1 MEAKSLPG
9 LIPDPGSI
17 GDGPQ
22 ANDELASFYIQAT
35 ESIQERWSR
44 TLKQGDTF
52 ALFNTLGDIIE
63 PGATPGG
70 LFYNDT
76 RHLSGLQLL
85 IDGQRPLLLSSAVE
99 NDNVVLTVDLANPDI
114 YQDGKMVLPR
124 ETLHVRR
131 SKFLWDG
138 TCYERVAIHNF
149 GPEPQRCFISL
160 GFAADFAD
168 LFEVRGLT
176 RPHRGAESVERD
188 TQSITFRYQG
198 LDGIQRCTRIHFDAV
213 PARLSESE
221 AIFRFDLKAGERKAL
236 VMTVCCTQHQT
247 CGENFSE
254 PYRAASRAAQRAASL
269 GGNVTSSNVL
279 ANRMLHRAGADLTML
294 INETDKGPYPYAGT
308 PWFSTPFGRD
318 GIVTALEMLWIDPS
332 VAQGVLQFLAATQ
345 ATQKDNTADA
355 EPGKILHEMRRCE
368 MANLGEVPFGRYYGS
383 IDSTPLF
390 VLLAARYYDRTG
402 DQKIIRALWPNIQAA
417 LNWIDQ
423 YGDRD
428 GDGFVEYYRESEN
441 GLTNQGWK
449 DSQDSIFHADG
460 RLAPGAIALCEVQA
474 YVYAAKQG
482 ATGLARMLGDHAHA
496 DALAD
501 AAEKLRQRFEDK
513 FWCEEIGTYAVA
525 LDGDKN
531 PCRIRTSNA
540 GQVLFCGI
548 ASADRA
554 ARVAECLMTPEMFS
568 GWGVRTVAADSP
580 RFNPMSYHN
589 GSIWP
594 HDNALIALG
603 LGRYGFKRAAGA
615 IFSGL
620 FDAAGH
626 MDLMRFPEL
635 FCGFPRRRG
644 AAPTLYPVAC
654 APQAWASAAPFAL
667 LEACLGI
674 VYDHQRR
681 ELRFHNPVLPRFL
694 EEIRIRNLSL
704 DGASADL
711 RLRRNGSGTEVAI
724 LAQQGDISIRIAQ

>member
-1 MEAKSLPG
+1 MEAKTLLDAPVT
-9 LIPDPGSI
+9 
-17 GDGPQ
+17 Q
-22 ANDELASFYIQAT
+22 APDELASFYIQAT
-35 ESIQERWSR
+35 ESLQERWSR
-44 TLKQGDTF
+44 TLKQGDAF
-52 ALFNTLGDIIE
+52 ALFDTLGDVID

-70 LFYNDT
+70 IFYNDT
-76 RHLSGLQLL
+76 RHLSGVQLL

-114 YQDGKMVLPR
+114 YQNGKVVLPR

-131 SKFLWDG
+131 SKFLWNG
-138 TCYERVAIHNF
+138 TCHERIAVHNF
-149 GPEPQRCFISL
+149 GTEPQNCFLTI

-168 LFEVRGLT
+168 LFEVRGMT
-176 RPHRGAESVERD
+176 RPKRGEQSLHRDVQSV
-188 TQSITFRYQG
+188 TFRYQG
-198 LDGIQRCTRIHFDAV
+198 LDGIARSTRIHFDLV
-213 PARLSESE
+213 PSRLSESE
-221 AIFRFDLKAGERKAL
+221 AIFHFKLRAGERKAL
-236 VMTVCCTQHQT
+236 VMTVCCVREEACEQT
-247 CGENFSE
+247 FSE
-254 PYRAASRAAQRAASL
+254 PYRAARRAAQRAASL
-269 GGNVTSSNVL
+269 GGTVTSSNAL
-279 ANRMLHRAGADLTML
+279 ANRMFHRAGADLSML
-294 INETDKGPYPYAGT
+294 ITETGKGPYPYAGT

-318 GIVTALEMLWIDPS
+318 GIITALEMLWIDPTL
-332 VAQGVLQFLAATQ
+332 AQGVLKFLAATQ
-345 ATQKDNTADA
+345 ATKMDSAADA

-390 VLLAARYYDRTG
+390 VLLASRYFGRTG
-402 DQKIIRALWPNIQAA
+402 DQETIRALWPNIESA
-417 LNWIDQ
+417 LDWIDK

-460 RLAPGAIALCEVQA
+460 KLATGAIALCEVQG
-474 YVYAAKQG
+474 YVYAAKHG
-482 ATGLARMLGDHAHA
+482 ASGLARMLGDHAKA
-496 DALAD
+496 DELAD
-501 AAEKLRQRFEDK
+501 AAERLRQRFEEK
-513 FWCEEIGTYAVA
+513 FWCPEIGTYAIA

-531 PCRIRTSNA
+531 PCRVRTSNA
-540 GQVLFCGI
+540 GQVLVCGI
-548 ASADRA
+548 ASAERA
-554 ARVAECLMTPEMFS
+554 ARVGEVLMTPEMFS
-568 GWGVRTVAADSP
+568 GWGVRTVASDCP

-594 HDNALIALG
+594 HDNAMIALG
-603 LGRYGFKRAAGA
+603 LSRYGFKRAAGA
-615 IFSGL
+615 IFTGL

-644 AAPTLYPVAC
+644 TAPTLYPVAC
-654 APQAWASAAPFAL
+654 APQAWACAAPFAL

-674 VYDHQRR
+674 VCDHQRR

-694 EEIRIRNLSL
+694 EEIRIRNLAL

-711 RLRRNGSGTEVAI
+711 RLRRNGAGTEVAI
-724 LAQQGDISIRIAQ
+724 LAQHGDISVRIAQ